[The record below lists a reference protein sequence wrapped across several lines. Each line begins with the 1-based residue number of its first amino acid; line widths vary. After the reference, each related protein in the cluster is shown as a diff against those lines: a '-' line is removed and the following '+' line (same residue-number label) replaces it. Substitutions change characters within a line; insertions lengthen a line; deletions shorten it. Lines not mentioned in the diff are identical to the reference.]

1 MPIDSTDRKILKLLQ
16 EDASLSVAE
25 IAERVNLTSTPCW
38 RRIQKLENEGYVRR
52 RVALLDREKL
62 GLGITVLIAV
72 RTNQHSVEW
81 LERFHNAVSN
91 MPEVVDFLRLSGEID
106 YMIRVVVPDIRTFDS
121 FYKRLIG
128 QVELY
133 DVSSMF
139 AMEEI
144 KTTTELPLD
153 YLAVRR

>member
-1 MPIDSTDRKILKLLQ
+1 M
-16 EDASLSVAE
+16 SVAE

-38 RRIQKLENEGYVRR
+38 RRIQKLEAEGYIRG
-52 RVALLDREKL
+52 RVALLDRQKL
-62 GLGITVLIAV
+62 GLGVTVLIAV
-72 RTNQHSVEW
+72 RTNQHSIEW
-81 LERFHNAVSN
+81 LTRFHAAVST
-91 MPEVVDFLRLSGEID
+91 MPEVVDFIRLSGEID
-106 YMIRVVVPDIRTFDS
+106 YMIRVVVPDIRSFDA

-128 QVELY
+128 KIELY

-153 YLAVRR
+153 YLPVRG